1 MSLLLFSVLV
11 AYEVFDFEFCSIV
24 LNVDF
29 AWQCYSFKNEAILAT
44 VSKLRDIFH

>member
-24 LNVDF
+24 LHVDF
-29 AWQCYSFKNEAILAT
+29 AWQCCSFKNESILTT
-44 VSKLRDIFH
+44 VSML